1 MAKFLMITATS
12 GTNLELAERF
22 ADVARDKGHHADI
35 VDLAAMDLPMFTV
48 ARSSDPEQSPDVSE
62 LTEQMIDADAWIV
75 VAPEYNGSFPPT
87 LNNAIALAFT

>member
-35 VDLAAMDLPMFTV
+35 VDLAAMDLPMFL
-48 ARSSDPEQSPDVSE
+48 S
-62 LTEQMIDADAWIV
+62 LIHI
-75 VAPEYNGSFPPT
+75 
-87 LNNAIALAFT
+87 

>member
-35 VDLAAMDLPMFTV
+35 VDLAAMDLPM
-48 ARSSDPEQSPDVSE
+48 SVSYTH
-62 LTEQMIDADAWIV
+62 LTL
-75 VAPEYNGSFPPT
+75 PT
-87 LNNAIALAFT
+87 KA